1 MKFECHITL
10 SPIHAGRAKAIGKQ
24 YGFKS
29 SEIVGDEIMGDG
41 VFFYLTKSSTE
52 FEKVQKDMHACS
64 ATLRMNKIPFLRT
77 KIELIIYDHR
87 ER

>member
-1 MKFECHITL
+1 MKFECHVTMHP
-10 SPIHAGRAKAIGKQ
+10 SHAEKAKAVGKQ

-29 SEIVGDEIMGDG
+29 SEIVGDEVMGDG
-41 VFFYLTKSSTE
+41 VFFYLTKSGTE
-52 FEKVQKDMHACS
+52 FEKVQKDMHACI